1 MPHPISTPAEARTIL
16 LAGDATFTVVSA
28 RSGTRYTF
36 NVSEAPANP
45 RFPRSGPAWF
55 AKVLTG
61 PENTSDYTYLGML
74 TANAAGEVPTLR
86 LTKASTLGAD
96 SAPVKGL
103 GWLFDVIRRDDGVAW
118 SRAQVWHADT
128 CARCGRALTTP
139 ESVAARLGPE
149 CRKMLGVATPK
160 VAPEAAPEAAE
171 AAPAA
176 TPAPRKGRTRKA
188 STPAP
193 APSPAAPAPSPAP
206 IPDVLAF

>member
-28 RSGTRYTF
+28 KSGSRFTF

-61 PENTSDYTYLGML
+61 PENTTDYTYLGML
-74 TANAAGEVPTLR
+74 TANAAGEMPTLR

-103 GWLFDVIRRDDGVAW
+103 GWLFDVIRRDDVAAW
-118 SRAQVWHADT
+118 ARAQVWHSDS

-149 CRKMLGVATPK
+149 CRRVLGVPTPSLT
-160 VAPEAAPEAAE
+160 PAAPEAAE

-176 TPAPRKGRTRKA
+176 TPAPRKGRARKA
-188 STPAP
+188 ATPA
-193 APSPAAPAPSPAP
+193 PAAPAPAPAAP

>member
-28 RSGTRYTF
+28 RTGSRYTY

-61 PENTSDYTYLGML
+61 PENTSDYTYVGML
-74 TANAAGEVPTLR
+74 TASAPSEVPTLR

-103 GWLFDVIRRDDGVAW
+103 GWLFDVIRRDDVASW
-118 SRAQVWHADT
+118 QRAQVWHSDT
-128 CARCGRALTTP
+128 CEPG
-139 ESVAARLGPE
+139 
-149 CRKMLGVATPK
+149 
-160 VAPEAAPEAAE
+160 
-171 AAPAA
+171 
-176 TPAPRKGRTRKA
+176 
-188 STPAP
+188 
-193 APSPAAPAPSPAP
+193 
-206 IPDVLAF
+206 D

>member
-1 MPHPISTPAEARTIL
+1 MPHPIATPAEARTIL

-28 RSGTRYTF
+28 KSGSRFTF

-61 PENTSDYTYLGML
+61 PENTTDFTYLGML

-86 LTKASTLGAD
+86 LTRASTLSAD

-103 GWLFDVIRRDDGVAW
+103 GWLFDVIRRDDVAAW
-118 SRAQVWHADT
+118 ARAQVWHSDS

-149 CRKMLGVATPK
+149 CRKVLGVATPSLT
-160 VAPEAAPEAAE
+160 P
-171 AAPAA
+171 AAPAEA
-176 TPAPRKGRTRKA
+176 QVEAPAAPARKARKGRKA
-188 STPAP
+188 APTATPAP
-193 APSPAAPAPSPAP
+193 APVPAAPAP
-206 IPDVLAF
+206 DVLAF